1 MDGIGPQILKIAAPV
16 ITKSLTHIINLSIM
30 SGNFPETLKCAKV
43 TPIFKK
49 GEKEDP
55 GNYRPISILPVLS
68 KLFEKHVAI
77 QVYTFFETYSLFH
90 KAQSGFRKYHSCQ
103 TDFTKLIDLWLKEM
117 DNGHMT
123 GIVSLDLKKPLIL
136 LIMKFYYKS

>member
-1 MDGIGPQILKIAAPV
+1 MNINKSSELDGISPQILNIAAPV

-30 SGNFPETLKCAKV
+30 SAIFQKNWNVQKV

-55 GNYRPISILPVLS
+55 GNYRPISILCALS

-77 QVYTFFETYSLFH
+77 QVCTFFEINSI
-90 KAQSGFRKYHSCQ
+90 S
-103 TDFTKLIDLWLKEM
+103 
-117 DNGHMT
+117 
-123 GIVSLDLKKPLIL
+123 
-136 LIMKFYYKS
+136 